1 MSLASTSTES
11 EVSEDE
17 LEDCPLSQ
25 DGDCGTES
33 PAKFP
38 FRSERSS
45 SSGPSDTEK
54 LKVVKRLNRPV
65 RSKARRVA
73 ANIRERKRILD
84 YNQAFNALRTVLKHD
99 ISGKRLSKISTLRRA
114 IHRISAL
121 SSFLGTHSTME
132 PDAPPCTH
140 MECYRQ
146 PEENDRL
153 PRKTISLQKPVENYL
168 HYQSELQ
175 GTHDHMVSAE
185 EPGILYQDILGSAL
199 LCPPSPHYS
208 HCTTNNELHINHG
221 HYSHQLNDQSTE
233 YYSVVPGNQ
242 HGMRVSCHQNQMDT
256 YADSTTV
263 PLAWQLGYLQ
273 CHGYQH
279 SLSIH

>member
-17 LEDCPLSQ
+17 LEDCPLGQ

-33 PAKFP
+33 PAKLP
-38 FRSERSS
+38 SRTERSS
-45 SSGPSDTEK
+45 SSGPSDTEE

-65 RSKARRVA
+65 RSKARRA
-73 ANIRERKRILD
+73 TANIRERKRILD

-114 IHRISAL
+114 IHHISAL
-121 SSFLGTHSTME
+121 SSYLGTHSTME
-132 PDAPPCTH
+132 PDAPACTH
-140 MECYRQ
+140 TECYRQ
-146 PEENDRL
+146 PEENDWL
-153 PRKTISLQKPVENYL
+153 PRKTIHLQKPVENYL
-168 HYQSELQ
+168 QSELQ
-175 GTHDHMVSAE
+175 GTHDHMVSPE

-199 LCPPSPHYS
+199 LCSPSPQCS
-208 HCTTNNELHINHG
+208 HCTNNSELHMNHV

-233 YYSVVPGNQ
+233 YYSVGPGNQ
-242 HGMRVSCHQNQMDT
+242 QAMRVSCHQNQMDT
-256 YADSTTV
+256 YADSATV

-273 CHGYQH
+273 CHGFQH
-279 SLSIH
+279 SLSIQ